1 MFERRL
7 LTPHAR
13 TQPSRQGEGDSAFA
27 ATQTRTHARVRART
41 LWLFHTDSSG
51 HPQPKPH
58 LRPHPSPLAPRPSPL
73 TLTPPPRWHP
83 ELHGT
88 VTRLLRAM
96 LAPPPPKPATKA
108 AGAVDGGDEGDGS
121 TGWLRLRQRRAAP
134 KGGGEAELQEEE
146 PPPLRLETLA
156 GDGGGDGGGGAG
168 RASGAACAGEGAAAY
183 HLLSA
188 MVECYRELPTFPE
201 LFGGVSELLAGVPAA
216 QLPAP
221 LRALHVAVA
230 AQLREAVA
238 RAAWLRVPLR
248 LQSVASVAIRSFN
261 PAFEDD
267 FQPRKNMDPDR
278 ERAELAGLKRLH
290 TREKKGA
297 VRELRKDALFIA
309 RQRQAEEDK
318 TSDYLAARGK
328 RSMSIMQ
335 DQEANWKSMKREK
348 SGRGVKPKKEPG
360 ASI

>member
-1 MFERRL
+1 M
-7 LTPHAR
+7 
-13 TQPSRQGEGDSAFA
+13 
-27 ATQTRTHARVRART
+27 
-41 LWLFHTDSSG
+41 
-51 HPQPKPH
+51 
-58 LRPHPSPLAPRPSPL
+58 
-73 TLTPPPRWHP
+73 
-83 ELHGT
+83 
-88 VTRLLRAM
+88 TRLLHVM
-96 LAPPPPKPATKA
+96 LAPPPPKPAAKA
-108 AGAVDGGDEGDGS
+108 AGAVDGGDGGDDG
-121 TGWLRLRQRRAAP
+121 TGWLRLRRRKAAP
-134 KGGGEAELQEEE
+134 KGGGEAEQEEVE
-146 PPPLRLETLA
+146 PQPLRLETLA
-156 GDGGGDGGGGAG
+156 GGGGGGGGNGAG
-168 RASGAACAGEGAAAY
+168 RAGGAACAGEGAAAY
-183 HLLSA
+183 RLLSA
-188 MVECYRELPTFPE
+188 MAECYRELPTFPE

-221 LRALHVAVA
+221 LRALHAAAA

-238 RAAWLRVPLR
+238 RAERLRVPLR
-248 LQSVASVAIRSFN
+248 LQAVASVAIRSFN

-278 ERAELAGLKRLH
+278 ERAELASLKRLH
-290 TREKKGA
+290 KREKKGA

-318 TSDYLAARGK
+318 TSDYLEARGK